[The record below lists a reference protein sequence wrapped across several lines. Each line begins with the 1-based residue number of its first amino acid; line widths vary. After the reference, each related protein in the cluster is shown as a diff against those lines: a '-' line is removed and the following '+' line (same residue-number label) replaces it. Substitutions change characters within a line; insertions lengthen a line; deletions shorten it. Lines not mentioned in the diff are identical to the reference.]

1 MSSTNM
7 VGLCSNNLGGGETE
21 TVKLEPELVESS
33 LPQMEYCEADSL
45 PYQKSSSSGG
55 RQDST
60 ATEQSGTTVLDQDQS
75 PIDDSSLCSTSQI
88 CSAPLSRQFWR
99 AGNYDEGPATK
110 STLKKGSSFLHIH
123 PKFLHSNATSHKW
136 AFGALAELLDNAVD
150 EIQNGASFV
159 IVDKTS
165 NPRTGSSALMVQ
177 DDGGGM
183 DPEAMRH
190 CMSFGFSDKK
200 SASTIGQYGNGF
212 KTSSMRLGADVIV
225 FSRCKKNRKLTQ
237 SIGLL
242 SQTFLTRAGLDRIVV
257 PLLDFE
263 FSAAAGKWS
272 SLHGEQ
278 HFRNNLSL
286 LLSWSPFVTEAEL
299 LKQFDDIGDHG
310 TKVIVYNL
318 WYNDEG
324 RMELDFE
331 ADSEDIR
338 LSGDANDYEKSGS
351 RIKVSDQHLANRLR
365 YSLRA
370 YLSVLYLRIPDNFCI
385 LLRGRVVEL
394 HNIAKDLKYPEFIMY
409 KPQTLGFKEG
419 SVITTIGFLKEAPVV
434 NIHGFNVYHKNR
446 LILEIERFET
456 KGPLSTMFDLV
467 MEALSQMMPFWH
479 VVRYSDSR
487 GRGVVG
493 VLEANFIQPTHNK
506 QDFEKT
512 PLFQKL
518 EVRLKEMT
526 WEYWDYHCG
535 LLGYFPKK
543 KLQGPITPQASSES
557 RQLHGSYKPVVLGNS
572 SGAVGSNITVRGTV
586 TSQVSSESRQQ
597 HGSYKSVVLGNSS
610 GAVGSNITVRGTVT
624 SQASSESRL
633 QQGSYKPVVLGN
645 SSGAVGSNI
654 TVRGTVTPVF
664 QNNSKQGEIRLGRY
678 PGHLEL
684 TEDMTLY
691 RRVQRSRIM
700 VEGASKRKAVD
711 RPIEHENLKRTAGL
725 VVDLTGGERS
735 QEILTLTSSGSQD
748 QEAAH
753 LIQENEKLRAQCSEC
768 EKREEELHSKV
779 NKLRKELKEA
789 QRTYAHML
797 VESRLLDKVKPEE
810 DVYI

>member
-1 MSSTNM
+1 MSSTNT
-7 VGLCSNNLGGGETE
+7 VGLCSNNLGGGERK
-21 TVKLEPELVESS
+21 TVKLESELVESS
-33 LPQMEYCEADSL
+33 IRQMEYCE
-45 PYQKSSSSGG
+45 
-55 RQDST
+55 DST

-88 CSAPLSRQFWR
+88 CSAPLSRQFWK
-99 AGNYDEGPATK
+99 AGNYEEGRATK

-150 EIQNGASFV
+150 EIQNGATFV
-159 IVDKTS
+159 IVDKTP
-165 NPRTGSSALMVQ
+165 NPRNGSSALLVQ

-183 DPEAMRH
+183 DPEAIRR

-225 FSRCKKNRKLTQ
+225 FSRCTKNRKLTQ

-242 SQTFLTRAGLDRIVV
+242 SQTFLTQVGLDRIVV

-263 FSAAAGKWS
+263 FSAAARKWN
-272 SLHGEQ
+272 SLHGEE
-278 HFRNNLSL
+278 HVRNNLSL
-286 LLSWSPFVTEAEL
+286 LLRWSPFATEAEL

-318 WYNDEG
+318 WFNDEG

-331 ADSEDIR
+331 TDSEDIR
-338 LSGDANDYEKSGS
+338 LSGDANDKEKSGS
-351 RIKVSDQHLANRLR
+351 RIKPSDQHLANRLR

-385 LLRGRVVEL
+385 LLRGRVVEF

-409 KPQTLGFKEG
+409 KPQTVGFKEG

-434 NIHGFNVYHKNR
+434 NVHGFNVYHKNR
-446 LILEIERFET
+446 LIL
-456 KGPLSTMFDLV
+456 
-467 MEALSQMMPFWH
+467 PFWH

-518 EVRLKEMT
+518 EARLKEMT

-543 KLQGPITPQASSES
+543 FKPQEPITPQASSES
-557 RQLHGSYKPVVLGNS
+557 KQQHGTYKHQASSEARQQHGTYKPQASSETRQQHGTYNPVVLGN
-572 SGAVGSNITVRGTV
+572 
-586 TSQVSSESRQQ
+586 
-597 HGSYKSVVLGNSS
+597 NSPS
-610 GAVGSNITVRGTVT
+610 
-624 SQASSESRL
+624 
-633 QQGSYKPVVLGN
+633 
-645 SSGAVGSNI
+645 AVGSNI

-664 QNNSKQGEIRLGRY
+664 QNNSKQG
-678 PGHLEL
+678 
-684 TEDMTLY
+684 
-691 RRVQRSRIM
+691 
-700 VEGASKRKAVD
+700 ASKRKAVD
-711 RPIEHENLKRTAGL
+711 RPIEHENLKQTAGL
-725 VVDLTGGERS
+725 VADLTGGGRS
-735 QEILTLTSSGSQD
+735 QEILTLTSSSLQD
-748 QEAAH
+748 QEIAP

-789 QRTYAHML
+789 QRTYAHLL
-797 VESRLLDKVKPEE
+797 VESRLLDKVKPED
-810 DVYI
+810 DVVL

>member
-1 MSSTNM
+1 MSSANM
-7 VGLCSNNLGGGETE
+7 VGLCSNNLGGGERE
-21 TVKLEPELVESS
+21 TVKLESELVESS
-33 LPQMEYCEADSL
+33 IPLMEYCEADSL
-45 PYQKSSSSGG
+45 PYQKSSSSCG
-55 RQDST
+55 RQDSA
-60 ATEQSGTTVLDQDQS
+60 ATEQSGTTVLDQDRS

-88 CSAPLSRQFWR
+88 CPAPLSRQFWK
-99 AGNYDEGPATK
+99 AGNYDEGRATK

-136 AFGALAELLDNAVD
+136 AFGAVAELLDNAVD
-150 EIQNGASFV
+150 EIQNGATFV
-159 IVDKTS
+159 IVDKTP
-165 NPRTGSSALMVQ
+165 NPRNGSSALLVQ

-183 DPEAMRH
+183 DPEAIRR

-200 SASTIGQYGNGF
+200 STSTIGQYGNGF

-263 FSAAAGKWS
+263 FCAAARKWN
-272 SLHGEQ
+272 SLNGEQ

-286 LLSWSPFVTEAEL
+286 LLCWSPFATEAEL

-310 TKVIVYNL
+310 TKVIVHNL
-318 WYNDEG
+318 WFNDDG

-331 ADSEDIR
+331 ADPEDIR
-338 LSGDANDYEKSGS
+338 LSGDANDNEKSGS
-351 RIKVSDQHLANRLR
+351 RIKPSDQHLANRLR

-370 YLSVLYLRIPDNFCI
+370 YLSVLYMRIPDHFCI
-385 LLRGRVVEL
+385 LLRGRVVEF

-409 KPQTLGFKEG
+409 KPQTVGFKEG

-434 NIHGFNVYHKNR
+434 NVHGFNVYHKNR
-446 LILEIERFET
+446 LIL
-456 KGPLSTMFDLV
+456 
-467 MEALSQMMPFWH
+467 PFWH

-526 WEYWDYHCG
+526 WEYWDHHCG

-543 KLQGPITPQASSES
+543 SLQGPTTPLVSSASRQQHGTHKPVVLGNNSSSAVGSNIAVGGTVTPVES
-557 RQLHGSYKPVVLGNS
+557 RQQHGTYKPVVLGNNS
-572 SGAVGSNITVRGTV
+572 SSAVGSNIAVRGTV
-586 TSQVSSESRQQ
+586 TPVESRQQ
-597 HGSYKSVVLGNSS
+597 HGTYKPVILGDNSS
-610 GAVGSNITVRGTVT
+610 SAVGSNI
-624 SQASSESRL
+624 A
-633 QQGSYKPVVLGN
+633 
-645 SSGAVGSNI
+645 
-654 TVRGTVTPVF
+654 VRGTVTPVF
-664 QNNSKQGEIRLGRY
+664 QNNSKQG
-678 PGHLEL
+678 
-684 TEDMTLY
+684 
-691 RRVQRSRIM
+691 
-700 VEGASKRKAVD
+700 ASKRKAVD
-711 RPIEHENLKRTAGL
+711 PPIELENLKRTAGL
-725 VVDLTGGERS
+725 AVDLTVVGQS
-735 QEILTLTSSGSQD
+735 QEIMTLNSTGLQD
-748 QEAAH
+748 EEAAQF
-753 LIQENEKLRAQCSEC
+753 IQENEKLRSQCLEC

-779 NKLRKELKEA
+779 NRLRKELKEA
-789 QRTYAHML
+789 QRKYAHLL

-810 DVYI
+810 DVFV

>member
-1 MSSTNM
+1 MKKK
-7 VGLCSNNLGGGETE
+7 GLNFLHQSWDEFYKYGW
-21 TVKLEPELVESS
+21 LV
-33 LPQMEYCEADSL
+33 EYCEADSL
-45 PYQKSSSSGG
+45 PYKKSSSSCG
-55 RQDST
+55 RQDSA

-88 CSAPLSRQFWR
+88 CSAPLSRQFWK
-99 AGNYDEGPATK
+99 AGNYEEGRATK

-150 EIQNGASFV
+150 EIQNGATFV
-159 IVDKTS
+159 IVDKTP
-165 NPRTGSSALMVQ
+165 NPRNGSSALLVQ

-183 DPEAMRH
+183 DPEAIRR

-225 FSRCKKNRKLTQ
+225 FSRSTKNRKLTQ

-263 FSAAAGKWS
+263 FSAAARKWNP
-272 SLHGEQ
+272 LHGEQ

-286 LLSWSPFVTEAEL
+286 LLRWSPFATEAEL

-318 WYNDEG
+318 WFNDEG

-331 ADSEDIR
+331 TDPEDIR
-338 LSGDANDYEKSGS
+338 LSGDANDKEKIGS
-351 RIKVSDQHLANRLR
+351 RIKASDQHLANRLR

-385 LLRGRVVEL
+385 LLRGRVVGF

-409 KPQTLGFKEG
+409 KPQTVGFKEG

-434 NIHGFNVYHKNR
+434 NVHGFNVYHKNR
-446 LILEIERFET
+446 LIL
-456 KGPLSTMFDLV
+456 
-467 MEALSQMMPFWH
+467 PFWH

-543 KLQGPITPQASSES
+543 KPQGPITPQASSES
-557 RQLHGSYKPVVLGNS
+557 RQRYGTYKPVVLGN
-572 SGAVGSNITVRGTV
+572 
-586 TSQVSSESRQQ
+586 
-597 HGSYKSVVLGNSS
+597 NSS
-610 GAVGSNITVRGTVT
+610 SQGPITP
-624 SQASSESRL
+624 QASSESR
-633 QQGSYKPVVLGN
+633 QHGTYKPVVLGN
-645 SSGAVGSNI
+645 NSSSAVGSNI

-664 QNNSKQGEIRLGRY
+664 QNNSKQG
-678 PGHLEL
+678 
-684 TEDMTLY
+684 
-691 RRVQRSRIM
+691 
-700 VEGASKRKAVD
+700 ASKRKAVD
-711 RPIEHENLKRTAGL
+711 RPIEHENLKLTAGL
-725 VVDLTGGERS
+725 VVDLTGGGR
-735 QEILTLTSSGSQD
+735 QEILTLSSSGVQD

-753 LIQENEKLRAQCSEC
+753 LIQENEKLHAQCSEC

-789 QRTYAHML
+789 QRTYAHLL
-797 VESRLLDKVKPEE
+797 VESRLLDKVKPED
-810 DVYI
+810 DVVL

>member
-7 VGLCSNNLGGGETE
+7 VGLCSNNLGGGERK
-21 TVKLEPELVESS
+21 TVKLESELVESS
-33 LPQMEYCEADSL
+33 IRQMEYCE
-45 PYQKSSSSGG
+45 
-55 RQDST
+55 DST

-88 CSAPLSRQFWR
+88 CSAPLSRQFWK
-99 AGNYDEGPATK
+99 AGNYEEGRATK

-150 EIQNGASFV
+150 EIQNGATFV
-159 IVDKTS
+159 IVDKTP
-165 NPRTGSSALMVQ
+165 NPRNGSSALLVQ

-183 DPEAMRH
+183 DPEAIRR

-225 FSRCKKNRKLTQ
+225 FSRCTKNRKLTQ

-242 SQTFLTRAGLDRIVV
+242 SQTFLTQVGLDRIVV

-263 FSAAAGKWS
+263 FSAAARKWN
-272 SLHGEQ
+272 SLHGEE
-278 HFRNNLSL
+278 HVRNNLSL
-286 LLSWSPFVTEAEL
+286 LLRWSPFATEAEL

-318 WYNDEG
+318 WFNDEG

-331 ADSEDIR
+331 TDSEDIR
-338 LSGDANDYEKSGS
+338 LSGDANDKEKSGS
-351 RIKVSDQHLANRLR
+351 RIKPSDQHLANRLR

-385 LLRGRVVEL
+385 LLRGRVVEF

-409 KPQTLGFKEG
+409 KPQTVGFKEG

-434 NIHGFNVYHKNR
+434 NVHGFNVYHKNR
-446 LILEIERFET
+446 LIL
-456 KGPLSTMFDLV
+456 
-467 MEALSQMMPFWH
+467 PFWH
-479 VVRYSDSR
+479 VVRYCDSR

-518 EVRLKEMT
+518 EARLKEMT

-543 KLQGPITPQASSES
+543 FKPQEPITPQASSES
-557 RQLHGSYKPVVLGNS
+557 GQQHGTFKHQASSEARQQHGTYKPQASSETRQQHGTYKPVVLGN
-572 SGAVGSNITVRGTV
+572 
-586 TSQVSSESRQQ
+586 
-597 HGSYKSVVLGNSS
+597 NSPS
-610 GAVGSNITVRGTVT
+610 
-624 SQASSESRL
+624 
-633 QQGSYKPVVLGN
+633 
-645 SSGAVGSNI
+645 AVGSNI

-664 QNNSKQGEIRLGRY
+664 QNNSK
-678 PGHLEL
+678 P
-684 TEDMTLY
+684 
-691 RRVQRSRIM
+691 
-700 VEGASKRKAVD
+700 GASKRKAVD

-725 VVDLTGGERS
+725 VADLTGGGRS
-735 QEILTLTSSGSQD
+735 QEILTLTSSGLQD
-748 QEAAH
+748 QEIAP

-789 QRTYAHML
+789 QRTYAHLL
-797 VESRLLDKVKPEE
+797 VESRLLDKVKPED
-810 DVYI
+810 DVVL

>member
-1 MSSTNM
+1 MSSANM
-7 VGLCSNNLGGGETE
+7 VGLCSNNLGGGERE
-21 TVKLEPELVESS
+21 TVKLESELVERSIP
-33 LPQMEYCEADSL
+33 LMEYCEADSL
-45 PYQKSSSSGG
+45 PYQKSSSSCG
-55 RQDST
+55 RQDSA
-60 ATEQSGTTVLDQDQS
+60 ATEQSGTTVLDQDRS

-88 CSAPLSRQFWR
+88 CPAPLSRQFWK
-99 AGNYDEGPATK
+99 AGNYDEGRATK

-136 AFGALAELLDNAVD
+136 AFGAVAELLDNAVD
-150 EIQNGASFV
+150 EIQNGATFV
-159 IVDKTS
+159 IVDKTP
-165 NPRTGSSALMVQ
+165 NPRNGSSALLVQ

-183 DPEAMRH
+183 DPEAIRR

-263 FSAAAGKWS
+263 FCAAARKWN
-272 SLHGEQ
+272 SLNGEQ

-286 LLSWSPFVTEAEL
+286 LLRWSPFATEAEL

-310 TKVIVYNL
+310 TKVIVHNL
-318 WYNDEG
+318 WFNDDG

-331 ADSEDIR
+331 ADPEDIR
-338 LSGDANDYEKSGS
+338 LSGDANDNEKSGS
-351 RIKVSDQHLANRLR
+351 RIKPSDQHLANRLR

-370 YLSVLYLRIPDNFCI
+370 YLSVLYMRIPDHFCI
-385 LLRGRVVEL
+385 LLRGRVVEF

-409 KPQTLGFKEG
+409 KPQTVGFKEG

-434 NIHGFNVYHKNR
+434 NVHGFNVYHKNR
-446 LILEIERFET
+446 LIL
-456 KGPLSTMFDLV
+456 
-467 MEALSQMMPFWH
+467 PFWH

-526 WEYWDYHCG
+526 WEYWDHHCG

-543 KLQGPITPQASSES
+543 SLQGPTTPLVSSASRQQHGTHKPVVLGNNSSSAVGSNIAVGGTVTPVES
-557 RQLHGSYKPVVLGNS
+557 RQQHGTYKPVVLGNNS
-572 SGAVGSNITVRGTV
+572 SSAVGSNIAVRGTV
-586 TSQVSSESRQQ
+586 TPVESRQQ
-597 HGSYKSVVLGNSS
+597 HGTYKPVILGDNSS
-610 GAVGSNITVRGTVT
+610 SAVGSNI
-624 SQASSESRL
+624 A
-633 QQGSYKPVVLGN
+633 
-645 SSGAVGSNI
+645 
-654 TVRGTVTPVF
+654 VRGTVTPVF
-664 QNNSKQGEIRLGRY
+664 QNNSKQG
-678 PGHLEL
+678 
-684 TEDMTLY
+684 
-691 RRVQRSRIM
+691 
-700 VEGASKRKAVD
+700 ASKRKAVD
-711 RPIEHENLKRTAGL
+711 PPIELENLKRTAGL
-725 VVDLTGGERS
+725 AVDLTVVGQS
-735 QEILTLTSSGSQD
+735 QEIMTLNSTGLQD
-748 QEAAH
+748 EEAAQF
-753 LIQENEKLRAQCSEC
+753 IQENEKLRAQCLEC

-779 NKLRKELKEA
+779 NRLRKELKEA
-789 QRTYAHML
+789 QRKYAHLL

-810 DVYI
+810 DVFV

>member
-1 MSSTNM
+1 M
-7 VGLCSNNLGGGETE
+7 VGLCSNNPGGGERMA
-21 TVKLEPELVESS
+21 VKLESELVESS
-33 LPQMEYCEADSL
+33 IPQMEYCEADSF
-45 PYQKSSSSGG
+45 PNQKSSSSCG

-88 CSAPLSRQFWR
+88 CSAPLSRQFWK
-99 AGNYDEGPATK
+99 AGNYDAGRATK

-150 EIQNGASFV
+150 EIQNGATFV
-159 IVDKTS
+159 IVDKTP
-165 NPRTGSSALMVQ
+165 NPRNGSSALLVQ

-183 DPEAMRH
+183 DPEAVRR

-225 FSRCKKNRKLTQ
+225 FSRCTKNRKLTQ

-263 FSAAAGKWS
+263 FSAAARKWN
-272 SLHGEQ
+272 SLHGEL

-286 LLSWSPFVTEAEL
+286 LLRWSPFATESEL

-318 WYNDEG
+318 WFNDEG

-331 ADSEDIR
+331 ADPEDIR
-338 LSGDANDYEKSGS
+338 LSGDANDNEKSGS
-351 RIKVSDQHLANRLR
+351 RIKASDQHLANRLR

-385 LLRGRVVEL
+385 LLRGRVVEF

-409 KPQTLGFKEG
+409 KPQTVGFKEG

-434 NIHGFNVYHKNR
+434 NVHGFNVYHKNR
-446 LILEIERFET
+446 LIL
-456 KGPLSTMFDLV
+456 
-467 MEALSQMMPFWH
+467 PFWH

-543 KLQGPITPQASSES
+543 KPQGPITP
-557 RQLHGSYKPVVLGNS
+557 
-572 SGAVGSNITVRGTV
+572 
-586 TSQVSSESRQQ
+586 QVSSESRQQ
-597 HGSYKSVVLGNSS
+597 HGSYKPVVLGNNSS
-610 GAVGSNITVRGTVT
+610 GAVGSNIAVRGT
-624 SQASSESRL
+624 
-633 QQGSYKPVVLGN
+633 
-645 SSGAVGSNI
+645 I
-654 TVRGTVTPVF
+654 TPVF
-664 QNNSKQGEIRLGRY
+664 QNCSKQ
-678 PGHLEL
+678 
-684 TEDMTLY
+684 
-691 RRVQRSRIM
+691 
-700 VEGASKRKAVD
+700 GASKRKAVD

-725 VVDLTGGERS
+725 VVDLTGGGRS
-735 QEILTLTSSGSQD
+735 QEVLTLTSSGLQD

-789 QRTYAHML
+789 QRTYAHLL

-810 DVYI
+810 DVVI

>member
-7 VGLCSNNLGGGETE
+7 VGLCSNNLGGGEIE
-21 TVKLEPELVESS
+21 TVKLEPILVES
-33 LPQMEYCEADSL
+33 LIPQMECCEADSL
-45 PYQKSSSSGG
+45 PYKKSSSSCG

-60 ATEQSGTTVLDQDQS
+60 ATEQSRTSVLDQDQS

-88 CSAPLSRQFWR
+88 CPAPLSRQFWK
-99 AGNYDEGPATK
+99 AGNYDEGHATK

-159 IVDKTS
+159 IVDKTP
-165 NPRTGSSALMVQ
+165 NPRNGSSALMVQ

-183 DPEAMRH
+183 DPEAIRR

-242 SQTFLTRAGLDRIVV
+242 SQTFLTRAGLDKIVV

-263 FSAAAGKWS
+263 FSAAAKKWS

-286 LLSWSPFVTEAEL
+286 LLRWSPFATEAEL

-338 LSGDANDYEKSGS
+338 LSGEANDNEKNAS
-351 RIKVSDQHLANRLR
+351 RIKVTDQHLANRLR

-446 LILEIERFET
+446 LIL
-456 KGPLSTMFDLV
+456 
-467 MEALSQMMPFWH
+467 PFWH

-543 KLQGPITPQASSES
+543 RPQGPITPQASSES
-557 RQLHGSYKPVVLGNS
+557 RQQHGSYKPIVLGNS
-572 SGAVGSNITVRGTV
+572 SGAVGSNITVRRTV
-586 TSQVSSESRQQ
+586 TSEASSESRQQ
-597 HGSYKSVVLGNSS
+597 HGSYKPAVLGNSS
-610 GAVGSNITVRGTVT
+610 GAVGSNITVW
-624 SQASSESRL
+624 
-633 QQGSYKPVVLGN
+633 
-645 SSGAVGSNI
+645 
-654 TVRGTVTPVF
+654 GTVTPVF
-664 QNNSKQGEIRLGRY
+664 QNNSKQG
-678 PGHLEL
+678 
-684 TEDMTLY
+684 
-691 RRVQRSRIM
+691 
-700 VEGASKRKAVD
+700 ASKRKAVD
-711 RPIEHENLKRTAGL
+711 HPIEHENLKRTAGL
-725 VVDLTGGERS
+725 IVDLTGGERS

-753 LIQENEKLRAQCSEC
+753 LIQENEKLRAQCCEC

>member
-7 VGLCSNNLGGGETE
+7 VGLCSNKLGGGERK

-33 LPQMEYCEADSL
+33 IPLMEYCEADSL
-45 PYQKSSSSGG
+45 PYQKSSSSCG

-60 ATEQSGTTVLDQDQS
+60 ATDQSGTTVLDQDQS
-75 PIDDSSLCSTSQI
+75 PVDDSSLCSTSDL
-88 CSAPLSRQFWR
+88 CSAPLSRQFWK
-99 AGNYDEGPATK
+99 AGNYDEGHATK

-150 EIQNGASFV
+150 EIQNGATFV
-159 IVDKTS
+159 IVDKIP
-165 NPRTGSSALMVQ
+165 NPRNGSSALLVQ

-183 DPEAMRH
+183 DPEAIRR

-200 SASTIGQYGNGF
+200 SPSTIGQYGNGF

-225 FSRCKKNRKLTQ
+225 FSRCTKNRKLTQ

-242 SQTFLTRAGLDRIVV
+242 SQTFLTRVGLDRIVV

-263 FSAAAGKWS
+263 FSAAARKWN

-286 LLSWSPFVTEAEL
+286 LLRWSPFATETEL

-318 WYNDEG
+318 WFNDEG
-324 RMELDFE
+324 RMELDFD
-331 ADSEDIR
+331 ADPEDIC
-338 LSGDANDYEKSGS
+338 LSGDANDNEKSGS
-351 RIKVSDQHLANRLR
+351 RIKASDQHLANRLR

-370 YLSVLYLRIPDNFCI
+370 YLSVLYLRIPENFCI
-385 LLRGRVVEL
+385 LLRGRVVEF

-409 KPQTLGFKEG
+409 KPQTVGFKEG
-419 SVITTIGFLKEAPVV
+419 SVMTTIGFLKEAPVV
-434 NIHGFNVYHKNR
+434 NVHGFNVYHKNR
-446 LILEIERFET
+446 LIL
-456 KGPLSTMFDLV
+456 
-467 MEALSQMMPFWH
+467 PFWH

-543 KLQGPITPQASSES
+543 KTQGPITPQASSES
-557 RQLHGSYKPVVLGNS
+557 RQQHGTYKPVVLGN
-572 SGAVGSNITVRGTV
+572 
-586 TSQVSSESRQQ
+586 
-597 HGSYKSVVLGNSS
+597 NSS
-610 GAVGSNITVRGTVT
+610 S
-624 SQASSESRL
+624 
-633 QQGSYKPVVLGN
+633 
-645 SSGAVGSNI
+645 AVGSNI

-664 QNNSKQGEIRLGRY
+664 QNSSKQ
-678 PGHLEL
+678 
-684 TEDMTLY
+684 
-691 RRVQRSRIM
+691 
-700 VEGASKRKAVD
+700 GASKRKAVD

-725 VVDLTGGERS
+725 VVDLTGGEQS
-735 QEILTLTSSGSQD
+735 QEILTLTSSGLQD
-748 QEAAH
+748 QETAH
-753 LIQENEKLRAQCSEC
+753 LIQENEKLRSQCLEC

-789 QRTYAHML
+789 QRTYAHLL

-810 DVYI
+810 DVVL

>member
-1 MSSTNM
+1 MDLCRRHKISLGMSSTNM
-7 VGLCSNNLGGGETE
+7 VGLCSNNLGGGEIKA
-21 TVKLEPELVESS
+21 VKLEQELVESS
-33 LPQMEYCEADSL
+33 IS
-45 PYQKSSSSGG
+45 YQKSSSSCG
-55 RQDST
+55 RQDSA
-60 ATEQSGTTVLDQDQS
+60 ATEQSGTTVFDHHS

-88 CSAPLSRQFWR
+88 CSAPLSRQFWK
-99 AGNYDEGPATK
+99 AGNYEEGRATK

-136 AFGALAELLDNAVD
+136 AFGALAELLDNAID
-150 EIQNGASFV
+150 EIQNGATFV
-159 IVDKTS
+159 IVDKTP
-165 NPRTGSSALMVQ
+165 NPRNGSSALLVQ

-183 DPEAMRH
+183 DPEAIRR

-225 FSRCKKNRKLTQ
+225 FSRSTKNRKLTQ

-263 FSAAAGKWS
+263 FSATARKWNPV
-272 SLHGEQ
+272 HGEQ
-278 HFRNNLSL
+278 HFRNNLPL
-286 LLSWSPFVTEAEL
+286 LLRWSPFATEAEL

-318 WYNDEG
+318 WFNDEG

-331 ADSEDIR
+331 TDPEDIR
-338 LSGDANDYEKSGS
+338 LSGDANDKEKIGS
-351 RIKVSDQHLANRLR
+351 RIKASDQHLANRLR

-385 LLRGRVVEL
+385 LLRGRVVEV

-409 KPQTLGFKEG
+409 KPQTVGFKEG

-434 NIHGFNVYHKNR
+434 NVHGFNVYHKNR
-446 LILEIERFET
+446 LIL
-456 KGPLSTMFDLV
+456 
-467 MEALSQMMPFWH
+467 PFWH

-557 RQLHGSYKPVVLGNS
+557 RQQYGTYKPVVLGN
-572 SGAVGSNITVRGTV
+572 
-586 TSQVSSESRQQ
+586 
-597 HGSYKSVVLGNSS
+597 NSS
-610 GAVGSNITVRGTVT
+610 SQGPITP
-624 SQASSESRL
+624 QASSESR
-633 QQGSYKPVVLGN
+633 QHGTYKPVLVGNN
-645 SSGAVGSNI
+645 SSSAVGSNI

-664 QNNSKQGEIRLGRY
+664 QNSSKQ
-678 PGHLEL
+678 
-684 TEDMTLY
+684 
-691 RRVQRSRIM
+691 
-700 VEGASKRKAVD
+700 GASKRKAVD
-711 RPIEHENLKRTAGL
+711 RPIKHENLKRTAGL
-725 VVDLTGGERS
+725 VVDLTGGGRS
-735 QEILTLTSSGSQD
+735 QENLTLISSGVQD

-789 QRTYAHML
+789 QRTYAHLL
-797 VESRLLDKVKPEE
+797 VESRLLDKVKPED
-810 DVYI
+810 DVVL

>member
-1 MSSTNM
+1 MNSTNM
-7 VGLCSNNLGGGETE
+7 VGLCSNNLGGVETKA
-21 TVKLEPELVESS
+21 VKLEPGLVESS
-33 LPQMEYCEADSL
+33 MPQMEYCEADPL
-45 PYQKSSSSGG
+45 PYQNTSSSCG
-55 RQDST
+55 RQDSAT
-60 ATEQSGTTVLDQDQS
+60 TEQSGTTVLDQDQS

-88 CSAPLSRQFWR
+88 CPAPLSRQFWR
-99 AGNYDEGPATK
+99 AGNYDEGLTTK

-150 EIQNGASFV
+150 EIQNGATFV
-159 IVDKTS
+159 IVDKTL
-165 NPRTGSSALMVQ
+165 NPRNGSSALLVQ

-183 DPEAMRH
+183 DPEAIRR

-200 SASTIGQYGNGF
+200 STSAIGQYGNGF

-225 FSRCKKNRKLTQ
+225 FSRCTKNRKLTQ

-242 SQTFLTRAGLDRIVV
+242 SQTFLSRAGLDRIVV
-257 PLLDFE
+257 PLIDFE
-263 FSAAAGKWS
+263 FSSAAGKWN

-278 HFRNNLSL
+278 HFVSNLSL
-286 LLSWSPFVTEAEL
+286 LLRWSPFATEAEL

-318 WYNDEG
+318 WCNDEG
-324 RMELDFE
+324 KMELDFD
-331 ADSEDIR
+331 ADPEDIR
-338 LSGDANDYEKSGS
+338 LSGDANEKEKSGS
-351 RIKVSDQHLANRLR
+351 RISASDLHLANRLR

-385 LLRGRVVEL
+385 LLRGRIVEC

-409 KPQTLGFKEG
+409 KPQTVGFKEG

-434 NIHGFNVYHKNR
+434 NVHGFNVYHKNR
-446 LILEIERFET
+446 LIL
-456 KGPLSTMFDLV
+456 
-467 MEALSQMMPFWH
+467 PFWH

-535 LLGYFPKK
+535 LIGYHPKK
-543 KLQGPITPQASSES
+543 KPQGPITPQASSES
-557 RQLHGSYKPVVLGNS
+557 RQQHGTYKPVLLGKNS
-572 SGAVGSNITVRGTV
+572 FSAVGPITP
-586 TSQVSSESRQQ
+586 QASSDSRQQ
-597 HGSYKSVVLGNSS
+597 HGSYKPVFLG
-610 GAVGSNITVRGTVT
+610 
-624 SQASSESRL
+624 
-633 QQGSYKPVVLGN
+633 KH

-664 QNNSKQGEIRLGRY
+664 QNNSRQ
-678 PGHLEL
+678 
-684 TEDMTLY
+684 
-691 RRVQRSRIM
+691 
-700 VEGASKRKAVD
+700 GASKRKEVD
-711 RPIEHENLKRTAGL
+711 RPIEHESLKRTAGL
-725 VVDLTGGERS
+725 VVDLSGGGRS
-735 QEILTLTSSGSQD
+735 QQILTPTSSGLQD

-753 LIQENEKLRAQCSEC
+753 FIQENQKLRAQCSDF
-768 EKREEELHSKV
+768 EKREEELHGKV

-789 QRTYAHML
+789 QRTYAHLL
-797 VESRLLDKVKPEE
+797 VESRLLDKVKPED
-810 DVYI
+810 DVVL